1 MICPPAGLSSLK
13 YEWKAKE
20 LVPSCDK
27 EGLNAICGDYAKGTL
42 GGDCLLRF
50 IQMFLEIGHKGCAA
64 RSHSSGVAR
73 VGLMLAVNVA
83 VGIADVDLAE
93 LGEEIDAGTIGSP
106 KIRIAQSPIANITG
120 EHRPTLIIGGLL

>member
-1 MICPPAGLSSLK
+1 MVLSSST
-13 YEWKAKE
+13 ER
-20 LVPSCDK
+20 P
-27 EGLNAICGDYAKGTL
+27 NAICGDNVKESL

-93 LGEEIDAGTIGSP
+93 LGKEIDAGTIGSP
-106 KIRIAQSPIANITG
+106 KIRIAQSPVANITG